1 MTEQLVKISELA
13 KLFKINPH
21 TIRHYED
28 KGLLFPAEVS
38 ENGYRKYGLA
48 EAYQLS
54 FILFLKELGVSL
66 SEIKSLLKNGTPKD
80 YEQVLRLKKHA
91 LLAEQKRLATLSQ
104 LVDEQLGVSQHS
116 EEEVYS
122 IPKPIRLKKLVRKPL
137 NEKFELADLFKMDLV
152 DGLMTKLYYIIHET
166 SYDIC
171 CEDALGEDSVLA
183 AGDYDVTLIEGVDE
197 EQLTL
202 ALETFALQAAFPLV
216 AIEDSERFFT
226 VGETISLKVLG
237 DKK

>member
-13 KLFKINPH
+13 KLLKINPH

-28 KGLLFPAEVS
+28 KELLFPAEVS

-66 SEIKSLLKNGTPKD
+66 SEIKVLLENGTPTD
-80 YEQVLRLKKHA
+80 YEQVLRLKKQA

-104 LVDEQLGVSQHS
+104 LVDEQLGLSQQIKAQ
-116 EEEVYS
+116 VYS
-122 IPKPIRLKKLVRKPL
+122 VPKPVRLKKLVRKPL
-137 NEKFELADLFKMDLV
+137 DESFELADLLKMDLA
-152 DGLMTKLYYIIHET
+152 DGLMTRLYYIIHDEF
-166 SYDIC
+166 YDIC

-202 ALETFALQAAFPLV
+202 ALETFALQAEFPLV
-216 AIEDSERFFT
+216 AIEDSKRLFT